1 MCRLGRMNNSLAR
14 PAGADVLGFTR
25 LMLQE
30 SRQYGVVLLDQ
41 EGFITGWNHGAVFI
55 TGFTPVDVIGR
66 PMSALF
72 TEEDRAFKLDLL
84 ELETAARAGAADDER
99 WHQRKDGSRFWAAGT
114 CARVGAAGSSQ
125 GFVKVFKDGT
135 HLKARMTSLENRLR
149 QSETQIA
156 EYGRMLG
163 KVAHEFRNGMAPLF
177 NVRQIMQR
185 LPEVAEPH
193 GKLLGVMERQLSH
206 MARIVED
213 VLDITRAGAGK
224 LTLRPQAVILQSLL
238 DGALEAMLPTA
249 QHAGVSLQSV
259 QSIVPLT
266 VEVDPV
272 RLQQVIGNLI
282 SNAIKF
288 TPSGGEVWLTATV
301 DHSHF
306 LITVR
311 DSGRGIGPDLLPLI
325 FSAFTQASEAETH
338 RGSGLGL
345 GLAVVKEIVDLHHG
359 TVEVR
364 SEGEGKGSEFV
375 VRIPLRPGQA
385 PLGL

>member
-1 MCRLGRMNNSLAR
+1 MNNSLAR
-14 PAGADVLGFTR
+14 PDGADVLGFTR

-311 DSGRGIGPDLLPLI
+311 DSGKGIGPDLLPLI
-325 FSAFTQASEAETH
+325 FNAFTQASEAETH

-345 GLAVVKEIVDLHHG
+345 GLAVVKEIVDLHQG

-385 PLGL
+385 PIGL

>member
-14 PAGADVLGFTR
+14 PDGADVLGFTR

-311 DSGRGIGPDLLPLI
+311 DSGKGIGPDLLPLI
-325 FSAFTQASEAETH
+325 FNAFTQASEAETH

-345 GLAVVKEIVDLHHG
+345 GLAVVKEIVDLHQG

-385 PLGL
+385 PIGL